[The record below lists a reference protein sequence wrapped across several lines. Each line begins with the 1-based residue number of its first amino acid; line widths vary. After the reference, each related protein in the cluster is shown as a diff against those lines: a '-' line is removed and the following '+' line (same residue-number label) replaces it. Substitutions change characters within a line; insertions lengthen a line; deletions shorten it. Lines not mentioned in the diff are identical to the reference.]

1 MWRLS
6 VPAPVRLARRRCIGR
21 VRCRSRSATGYRPRR
36 AGRADCCEIATLAL
50 WREPRQPSYVDSM
63 PNLRWIRVLVSVM
76 ALAGFL
82 GASWYLIG
90 RQRSAR
96 PPNSVATLPPAPAVA
111 PPLIPPQNPAVA
123 PATETPLPSVTP
135 SAAEPRLAI
144 GIPMLPK
151 ATPPTAAPSGGA
163 APNLVTGLRPVARP
177 ADRVAVPSAPPPA
190 PATPVLPTA
199 PKPPPPPRRVATP
212 PSQPASPPP
221 SGQVKF

>member
-1 MWRLS
+1 
-6 VPAPVRLARRRCIGR
+6 LARCRCIGR

-96 PPNSVATLPPAPAVA
+96 PPNSVATLPPAPAAA
-111 PPLIPPQNPAVA
+111 PPLIPPQNPAIA
-123 PATETPLPSVTP
+123 PATATPLPSVTP

-163 APNLVTGLRPVARP
+163 APNLVTGLPSLRGEP
-177 ADRVAVPSAPPPA
+177 AASPETAPQSSPPA
-190 PATPVLPTA
+190 PAAPIAPTA
-199 PKPPPPPRRVATP
+199 PKRPTAPRAVAP
-212 PSQPASPPP
+212 SSQPGSPP
-221 SGQVKF
+221 QVRF